1 VARLKDGRAIV
12 AVSAKTADVME
23 GLDDLSEWSD
33 EELEWGQ
40 RRDKRGRWPTNRPKV
55 IARAI
60 HDELVKRKMRHAY
73 DLLRENVH
81 AAVQVLIEI
90 ATDPDVNAET
100 RLKAASEIMNRT
112 LGKPAEQMHLE
123 VDARPPWMQVLE
135 ASIVPATRTVAT
147 AASLQTDVVEG
158 EVVEEELLD
167 DTQPWDDDE

>member
-1 VARLKDGRAIV
+1 MARLKDGRAIV

-81 AAVQVLIEI
+81 AAV
-90 ATDPDVNAET
+90 
-100 RLKAASEIMNRT
+100 
-112 LGKPAEQMHLE
+112 AEQMHLE